1 MGAING
7 EASEPVGFASYQLDA
22 GTNLSCQVVQASPN
36 LLSYLH
42 VAPTT
47 TAAAKNHSSHRD
59 LESLVAARE
68 LCRPVSISI
77 PSWRPGWVSGLMCRL

>member
-42 VAPTT
+42 VMLNISKNYASSVTLTHPRLHLRPQPPQKT
-47 TAAAKNHSSHRD
+47 TAPIGIWNR
-59 LESLVAARE
+59 
-68 LCRPVSISI
+68 
-77 PSWRPGWVSGLMCRL
+77 